1 MSETSTAPGASA
13 SGPVKAATMDMLR
26 SVLMGAGTPLLAR
39 GLVNG
44 DQLAAI
50 IGGLLAIASAIW
62 SYAAAH
68 QGGPSLLARV
78 LPLAA
83 SARRSRAWNAD
94 AAALGAA
101 LLPVLESIVDRQ
113 IRSRAG
119 VLSAPLDVAAN
130 AALRAAEAKAMA
142 AVELPQS
149 SNQPEPCP

>member
-1 MSETSTAPGASA
+1 MSEIPTDPTASA

-44 DQLAAI
+44 DQLGAI
-50 IGGLLAIASAIW
+50 IGGLLAIASAVW

-68 QGGPSLLARV
+68 SGGPSLLARV
-78 LPLAA
+78 LALAA
-83 SARRSRAWNAD
+83 SGTRPRAWDAD

-101 LLPVLESIVDRQ
+101 LLPILESLVDRQ

-119 VLSAPLDVAAN
+119 VLSGPLDTAAN
-130 AALRAAEAKAMA
+130 AALRTAETKAVA

-149 SNQPEPCP
+149 

>member
-1 MSETSTAPGASA
+1 MSDIANPPAATASDPI
-13 SGPVKAATMDMLR
+13 KAATMDMLR

-44 DQLAAI
+44 DQLGAI
-50 IGGLLAIASAIW
+50 IGGLLAIASATW

-68 QGGPSLLARV
+68 RGEPTLLARA
-78 LPLAA
+78 LALAA
-83 SARRSRAWNAD
+83 SARRPRSWNAD

-101 LLPVLESIVDRQ
+101 LLPVLESLVDRQ

-119 VLSAPLDVAAN
+119 VLSGPLDAAAN
-130 AALRAAEAKAMA
+130 AALRAAEAKAVA

-149 SNQPEPCP
+149 